1 MASYF
6 LGLDLGTGSCKAAL
20 VDAHGNL
27 LAEGSGAYRLPPDQT
42 TTDQPPEAL
51 LAGMAQAGREVL
63 ERTGIS
69 PADVAG
75 ISLGAAMH
83 SLLAVDAHHQPLT
96 GAMTWA
102 DNRAQPQ
109 ADLLRGT
116 PEGEALYR
124 QTGCPIHPMY
134 PLYKAR
140 WLRENHPEIFR
151 RAAHLATL
159 RDYALFRL
167 CGVWVTD
174 PSMASSTGWLNL
186 HTLTWHPDALAFSG
200 VTPAQLPEIHPP
212 DAVFPLRQSPL
223 ADALGLLPGTPVA
236 LGCSDGVNSNL
247 GAGAVRPGQAVL
259 MIGTSGALRLFSSQP
274 RFHPAQGSWCY
285 AVEPGRFLV
294 GGAINNGGL
303 ALTVLRDLLASF
315 PNAPTLSV
323 EDLLSLAEQVPPGAD
338 GLIALPFFS
347 GERSPDWN
355 AQARGAFLGLTPAHR
370 PAHLARAVLEGI
382 AFRLRAVLEM
392 LEETG
397 LPMAEIRASGGF
409 VRSHLWLSI
418 VASALGHPLHL
429 PASGETS
436 SRGAAF
442 WAMRGVGAL
451 GDFESLPE
459 RIAIVE
465 TVPPQPAAQE
475 AYRRFYP
482 LAQSCYR
489 ALLPLYGALANPSS
503 SSPLER

>member
-6 LGLDLGTGSCKAAL
+6 LGLDAGTSSCKAAL
-20 VDAHGNL
+20 VDACGNL
-27 LAEGSGAYRLPPDQT
+27 IAEGTGAYRLPPHQS
-42 TTDQPPEAL
+42 TTDQDPEAL
-51 LAGMAQAGREVL
+51 LAGIAQAGRDVL
-63 ERTGIS
+63 ERAGIS

-75 ISLGAAMH
+75 LSLGAAMH
-83 SLLAVDAHHQPLT
+83 SLLAVDARNQPLT
-96 GAMTWA
+96 GVMTWA

-109 ADLLRGT
+109 ADRLRGT
-116 PEGEALYR
+116 AEGEALYR
-124 QTGCPIHPMY
+124 RTGCPIHPMY

-140 WLRENHPEIFR
+140 WLRENHLEMFR
-151 RAAHLATL
+151 RTARFVTL
-159 RDYALFRL
+159 RDYALYRL

-186 HTLTWHPDALAFSG
+186 HTLTWDAGALAFSG
-200 VTPAQLPEIHPP
+200 IGTAQLPEIHPP
-212 DAVFPLRQSPL
+212 DAVFPLRPSPL
-223 ADALGLLPGTPVA
+223 TKALGLLPGTPVA
-236 LGCSDGVNSNL
+236 PGCSDGVNSNL
-247 GAGAVRPGQAVL
+247 GAGAVRPGQSVL
-259 MIGTSGALRLFSSQP
+259 MIGTSGALRLFSDQP

-285 AVEPGRFLV
+285 AVEAGRFLV

-303 ALTVLRDLLASF
+303 ALTILRNLLTSF
-315 PNAPTLSV
+315 PGAPALSV
-323 EDLLSLAEQVPPGAD
+323 EDLLSLAEQVPPGAE
-338 GLIALPFFS
+338 GLIALPFFN

-370 PAHLARAVLEGI
+370 PAHLARAVLEGV

-397 LPMAEIRASGGF
+397 LSLSEIRASGGF
-409 VRSHLWLSI
+409 VRSRLWLSI
-418 VASALGHPLHL
+418 VASALEHPLSL

-442 WAMRGVGAL
+442 WAMRAAGAL
-451 GDFESLPE
+451 SDFESLPE
-459 RIAIVE
+459 RITIVE

-475 AYRRFYP
+475 AYRRLYP
-482 LAQSCYR
+482 LAQSGYR
-489 ALLPLYGALANPSS
+489 ALLPLYEALADLH